1 MSIEQVLAANLDALM
16 SVHPEFKSQMKL
28 SKASGVGQTTVGR
41 MRRAEGAAT
50 IDNVQKVAK
59 VFNLQAPDLL
69 KPGFAKRLLENST
82 HAMLATSIASQIET
96 LGFTEKQLQI
106 VQNTLDALKSG

>member
-1 MSIEQVLAANLDALM
+1 MTIEHVLATNLDALM
-16 SVHPEFKSQMKL
+16 SAHPEFKSQMKL

-41 MRRAEGAAT
+41 MRRADGAAT

-59 VFNLQAPDLL
+59 AFNLQASDLL
-69 KPGFAKRLLENST
+69 KPGLAKRMLENSKC
-82 HAMLATSIASQIET
+82 ALLSASISSQIEN